1 MDNPE
6 FADPLRAEVRAYLRA
21 HPEVSLQEVIATVL
35 RDLPP
40 GEPDFRPLV
49 AATWAAADGDVQAF
63 WTSLERD
70 HPEAAAA
77 LTDTVLAPII
87 IEVAREERAPD

>member
-21 HPEVSLQEVIATVL
+21 HPE
-35 RDLPP
+35 
-40 GEPDFRPLV
+40 GEPAGGHRHRPARP
-49 AATWAAADGDVQAF
+49 AARGADSGRSSPRPGPPPTATFQAF